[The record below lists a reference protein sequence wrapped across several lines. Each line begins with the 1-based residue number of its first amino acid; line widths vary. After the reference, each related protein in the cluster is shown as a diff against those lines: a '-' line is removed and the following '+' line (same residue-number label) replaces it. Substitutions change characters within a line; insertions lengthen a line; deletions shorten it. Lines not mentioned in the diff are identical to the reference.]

1 MSPRK
6 KPSLPQAPTLS
17 PGWITKTAPDGR
29 AYRACTI
36 SLDLLPLL
44 YEVEGLEPGGFTDHP
59 LEGGFALWVRKR
71 KEEGSQTE
79 TAPPLP
85 HSTPSLYKP

>member
-6 KPSLPQAPTLS
+6 KPSLPQAPALS

-29 AYRACTI
+29 VYRACTI

-44 YEVEGLEPGGFTDHP
+44 YEVEGLEPIGAAHYVP
-59 LEGGFALWVRKR
+59 EGGFVLGVRKVK
-71 KEEGSQTE
+71 KEETE
-79 TAPPLP
+79 
-85 HSTPSLYKP
+85 